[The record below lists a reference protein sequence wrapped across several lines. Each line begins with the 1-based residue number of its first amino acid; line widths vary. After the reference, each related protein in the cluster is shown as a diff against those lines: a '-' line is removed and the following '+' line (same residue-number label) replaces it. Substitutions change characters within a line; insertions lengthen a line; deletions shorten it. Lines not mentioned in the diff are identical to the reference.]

1 MNTKIATPWTRT
13 LFAFGLGALTLT
25 GGIGG
30 ALAGDSL
37 DGPGQP
43 LSKAPKSAQE
53 EPREAKPSWP
63 APVEAV
69 DLVICLDTSGS
80 MSGLLDAARQK
91 IWDVVSLVGSSKQ
104 KVSLRVALISF
115 GGTREASKGYV
126 VLETGLTDD
135 LDTVYESLMKL
146 QASGGTEYVGGAI
159 KTALDSLSW
168 GQDAKTLKL
177 LFVAG
182 NESADQDMRPGH
194 RVQEVVRAAAAR
206 KVTVNTIFCGNSQSE
221 DAQGWRQVSALGQ
234 GSFTAIDQNREQRI
248 ASPFDAELDAMSSK
262 LNQTYLAYGPRG
274 RASAARQANMDEDAA
289 KVGVAAERAVAKAS
303 GLYTNTGWDLVDAV
317 EREGFDWAKVANKD
331 LPPVLRD
338 KPTAEKQA
346 YVAKLKAERAAT
358 QERIREL
365 SAKRAAFVKAERAKK
380 AQGGKSLQDALTQA
394 IKSKAE
400 AAGLSFT
407 K

>member
-13 LFAFGLGALTLT
+13 LFAFGLSALTLT
-25 GGIGG
+25 GGMIT
-30 ALAGDSL
+30 AFAEDRP
-37 DGPGQP
+37 DGPSSG
-43 LSKAPKSAQE
+43 APKSA
-53 EPREAKPSWP
+53 PAEAKPSQP

-80 MSGLLDAARQK
+80 MSGLIDAARQK

-115 GGTREASKGYV
+115 GGNRKADNGYV

-146 QASGGTEYVGGAI
+146 QAAGGTEYVGGAI
-159 KTALDSLSW
+159 KTALDGLSW
-168 GQDAKTLKL
+168 GEEAKTLKL

-206 KVTVNTIFCGNSQSE
+206 KVTVNTIFCGNSKSQEAES
-221 DAQGWRQVSALGQ
+221 WRQVSTLGK

-248 ASPFDAELDAMSSK
+248 ASPFDAELNGLSSK
-262 LNQTYLAYGPRG
+262 LNQTYLAYGSRG
-274 RASAARQANMDEDAA
+274 RASAGRQARMDEDAA

-303 GLYTNTGWDLVDAV
+303 GLYTNSGWDLVDAV
-317 EREGFDWAKVANKD
+317 EREGFDWAKVAKKD
-331 LPPVLRD
+331 LPPTLRD
-338 KPTAEKQA
+338 KTAAEKQE
-346 YVAKLKAERAAT
+346 YVAKLKAKRAT
-358 QERIREL
+358 IQNRIRKL
-365 SAKRAAFVKAERAKK
+365 STKRSAFVKAERAKQAK
-380 AQGGKSLQDALTQA
+380 GGKSLQDALILS

>member
-13 LFAFGLGALTLT
+13 LFAFGLGALTFT
-25 GGIGG
+25 GGMSA
-30 ALAGDSL
+30 ALAGDRL
-37 DGPGQP
+37 DRP
-43 LSKAPKSAQE
+43 SSEAPKPAALTA
-53 EPREAKPSWP
+53 AKPSQP

-115 GGTREASKGYV
+115 GGNREANNGYV
-126 VLETGLTDD
+126 VLEAGLTDD

-146 QASGGTEYVGGAI
+146 RAAGGTEYVGGAI
-159 KTALDSLSW
+159 KTALDGLSW
-168 GQDAKTLKL
+168 GEEAKTLRL

-194 RVQEVVRAAAAR
+194 RVQEVVRAAVAR
-206 KVTVNTIFCGNSQSE
+206 KVTVNTIFCGNSKSPE
-221 DAQGWRQVSALGQ
+221 AEGWRQVSTLGK

-248 ASPFDAELDAMSSK
+248 ASPFDAELNGLSSK

-274 RASAARQANMDEDAA
+274 RASAARQARMDEDAA
-289 KVGVAAERAVAKAS
+289 KVGVAAERAGAKAS
-303 GLYTNTGWDLVDAV
+303 GLYTNSGWDLVDAV
-317 EREGFDWAKVANKD
+317 EREGFDWDKVAKKD
-331 LPPVLRD
+331 LPLTLRG
-338 KPTAEKQA
+338 KTTAEKQV
-346 YVAKLKAERAAT
+346 YVAKLKAERAVI
-358 QERIREL
+358 QKRIREL
-365 SAKRAAFVKAERAKK
+365 SAKRIAFVKAERAKQAK
-380 AQGGKSLQDALTQA
+380 GGKSLQDALTSS

-400 AAGLSFT
+400 AAGLSFR